1 MRVPAAPRPLG
12 WIPWTTLVL
21 SIAGLAVAT
30 YLTYE
35 HFTTSTTLACPDTG
49 VVNCV
54 KVTTSEYSHLLG
66 IPVALLGLA
75 FFAAMTVLSI
85 PPLWRTPSPWPAR
98 LRLTAVTVG
107 VAFIS
112 YLIWA
117 ELFRINALCLWCTV
131 IHALTLVLF
140 TLVVLHQALY
150 DAKATARALRV
161 GDATEERA

>member
-1 MRVPAAPRPLG
+1 VRATNGPRPLG

-35 HFTTSTTLACPDTG
+35 HFTVSTTLACPDTG

-66 IPVALLGLA
+66 IPVALLGSA
-75 FFAAMTVLSI
+75 FFAAMTMLSL
-85 PPLWRTPSPWPAR
+85 PPLWRSPSPWPTRFR
-98 LRLTAVTVG
+98 LIAVTVG
-107 VAFIS
+107 VAFIC

-117 ELFRINALCLWCTV
+117 ELFRINALCLWCTA
-131 IHALTLVLF
+131 IHAVTFLLF
-140 TLVVLHQALY
+140 TLTAIHRALY
-150 DAKATARALRV
+150 DARR
-161 GDATEERA
+161 